1 MRGFRL
7 ACFLGAMLATAAS
20 LHAAELFPIY
30 EKYQAAIEADD
41 WPAAKVFLASAKVK
55 ELSSKSESDALSA
68 IDVIS
73 PKENLRAHK
82 EIIDGDDAT
91 LVVLAN
97 VMENESVGKIQ
108 FIREKKQWKIL
119 SEMWDIG
126 GSVEDDT
133 PTGVRQPENDTQ
145 REALR
150 KLRAMGFPE
159 PTADFM
165 VMSAVDGNLEAVKLF
180 VQAGYSVDWKDPND
194 GAPAIIAAATF
205 GHPEV
210 VDWLIDQG
218 ADVNATD
225 GSSTALHHL
234 AEKCEAT
241 ATLRKLLAKGAKI
254 DAKTAGGVT
263 AKQLAEFSN
272 CTENVKALTKK

>member
-20 LHAAELFPIY
+20 LPAAELFPIY

-41 WPAAKVFLASAKVK
+41 WPAAKAFLASAKAK
-55 ELSSKSESDALSA
+55 ELSSKSERDALSA

-73 PKENLRAHK
+73 PKENLRVHK

-119 SEMWDIG
+119 SELWDLG
-126 GSVEDDT
+126 GSVDDDS
-133 PTGVRQPENDTQ
+133 PTGVRQPENDSQ

-150 KLRAMGFPE
+150 QLRAMGFPE
-159 PTADFM
+159 PTAEFM

-180 VQAGYSVDWKDPND
+180 VQAGYSVDWKDPNN
-194 GAPAIIAAATF
+194 GAAAIVAAATF
-205 GHPEV
+205 GHPEI

-241 ATLRKLLAKGAKI
+241 ATIRKLIAKGAKV
-254 DAKTAGGVT
+254 DLKTNGGVT

-272 CTENVKALTKK
+272 CTENIKALTKK